1 MEPNNPTRDQR
12 KMYSETPHGTGAL
25 GLSELQGRALCLG
38 EPQSQES
45 LQGLQHHH
53 LGVTGHMG
61 ENVKE
66 GIDEEKVVEH
76 PKRSGKYGAEMAGNK
91 TADTEDFWNS

>member
-1 MEPNNPTRDQR
+1 
-12 KMYSETPHGTGAL
+12 MYSETPHGTGAL
-25 GLSELQGRALCLG
+25 GLSELQGRALYLG
-38 EPQSQES
+38 EPQIQER

-76 PKRSGKYGAEMAGNK
+76 QKRSGKYGAEMAGIK
-91 TADTEDFWNS
+91 TIDTTEDFWTS

>member
-1 MEPNNPTRDQR
+1 
-12 KMYSETPHGTGAL
+12 MYSETPHGAGAL

-61 ENVKE
+61 ENVGKE
-66 GIDEEKVVEH
+66 LMKRRLWNIQKEVGIMEQRWLGTKLLTQRTSGISSYCLCFCVV
-76 PKRSGKYGAEMAGNK
+76 
-91 TADTEDFWNS
+91 

>member
-1 MEPNNPTRDQR
+1 
-12 KMYSETPHGTGAL
+12 MYSETPHGAGAL

-61 ENVKE
+61 ESVRKE
-66 GIDEEKVVEH
+66 LM
-76 PKRSGKYGAEMAGNK
+76 KRRLWNIQKEVGNMEQRWLGTKLLTQRISGAQDNL
-91 TADTEDFWNS
+91 